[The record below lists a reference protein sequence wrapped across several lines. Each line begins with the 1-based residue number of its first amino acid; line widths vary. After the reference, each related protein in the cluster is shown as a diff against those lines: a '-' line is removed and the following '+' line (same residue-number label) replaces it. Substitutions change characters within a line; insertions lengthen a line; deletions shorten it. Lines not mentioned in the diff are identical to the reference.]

1 MADEFSML
9 QQELEWGQQERR
21 RREQA
26 AQDSNEQRMREER
39 ARNSREL
46 AKAQR
51 DADAAAASKR
61 QSREIAALLK
71 AAPALAAELDELAD
85 AYNPQRQLRARIAVA
100 NDAMQ
105 KALAAGAY
113 DLAVKWEAWRNRA
126 LAMLGVG

>member
-1 MADEFSML
+1 MTDNFAELLEDCRVG
-9 QQELEWGQQERR
+9 QEV
-21 RREQA
+21 REQRERDAQQAREQQTRAERVRA
-26 AQDSNEQRMREER
+26 ADR
-39 ARNSREL
+39 L

-51 DADAAAASKR
+51 DADAAAAAKR

-85 AYNPQRQLRARIAVA
+85 AYNPQRQLRARIEIA

-126 LAMLGVG
+126 LAMLGSG